1 MCGLPNNQITLDR
14 FIYEY
19 EKKYGH
25 KMSYYGHSK
34 LSGLLESFTSTLVVS
49 NIYTEYCIDV
59 NLFTFFSCFI
69 F

>member
-1 MCGLPNNQITLDR
+1 MCGLPNYQITLDR

-49 NIYTEYCIDV
+49 IIYYIDV
-59 NLFTFFSCFI
+59 YLFTFSSCFI